1 MKETIIKE
9 IRIKVMEISR
19 SIIQVLIKWGVF
31 NYMDSRFRRM
41 IKDYEFK
48 SSIYTSIEKIFET
61 QPGTT
66 KWLFEKYPFE
76 LKKVPDFNE
85 VNKMISKRDIWR
97 YKTYFLETLLVRG
110 DKQSKRELFYG
121 TIVVDTLMNI
131 AISRREEKTLKNFER
146 KYQT

>member
-1 MKETIIKE
+1 MKETIINE

-19 SIIQVLIKWGVF
+19 SIVEVLIKWGVF
-31 NYMDSRFRRM
+31 NYLDSRFREM
-41 IKDYEFK
+41 IKDSEFK
-48 SSIYTSIEKIFET
+48 SSILTSIENIFET

-66 KWLFEKYPFE
+66 KWLFETYPLE

-85 VNKMISKRDIWR
+85 VNKMISMSDINR
-97 YKTYFLETLLVRG
+97 FKTYFLETWFVRG
-110 DKQSKRELFYG
+110 DKKSKRELFYG
-121 TIVVDTLMNI
+121 TMVVDTLMNI